1 MALIFQ
7 DQRALDF
14 RALNHANTTHVMPVA
29 VASLD
34 EGVAAMG
41 ALVGFFLAVRLLVID
56 HIAELR
62 RLDMTFEALE

>member
-1 MALIFQ
+1 
-7 DQRALDF
+7 
-14 RALNHANTTHVMPVA
+14 MPVA

-34 EGVAAMG
+34 EGVAAVG